1 MALFGPSVRVKTY
14 RMGWRRSEVAPFLEA
29 AAPVM
34 AQLLEKRFRQR
45 LEPVE
50 VTLTGSEGL
59 AELACR
65 AEQTFVPGLSGR
77 VRSKALD
84 SARRNAREASGHVVL
99 RPGRHGTLLLLNAEA
114 VDMSSGDLRDVA
126 RVLCHEGV
134 HSMQMG
140 RRGVREARIAYDR
153 HGYDVEL
160 LSSGAVQAYEA
171 LVEDH
176 EREAYGLE
184 DDLADELLRRM
195 K

>member
-1 MALFGPSVRVKTY
+1 MALFGPSVRVRTY
-14 RMGWRRSEVAPFLEA
+14 RMGWRRGVVAPFLEV

-45 LEPVE
+45 LEPLG
-50 VTLTGSEGL
+50 VTLTVSDGL

-99 RPGRHGTLLLLNAEA
+99 RPGRQGTLLLLNAEA
-114 VDMSSGDLRDVA
+114 EDMSSGDLRDVA

-134 HSMQMG
+134 HCVQMG
-140 RRGVREARIAYDR
+140 RPGVREARIA
-153 HGYDVEL
+153 YDVEL

-184 DDLADELLRRM
+184 DELADELLRRM

>member
-14 RMGWRRSEVAPFLEA
+14 RMGWRRGAVAPFLEA

-50 VTLTGSEGL
+50 VTLTGPEGF

-65 AEQTFVPGLSGR
+65 AEQSFVPGLSGR

-99 RPGRHGTLLLLNAEA
+99 RPGRQGTLLLLNAEA
-114 VDMSSGDLRDVA
+114 EDMSSGDLRDVA

-134 HSMQMG
+134 HCVQMG
-140 RRGVREARIAYDR
+140 RPGVRAARVAYDR

-160 LSSGAVQAYEA
+160 LSSGAVQSYEA
-171 LVEDH
+171 LVEEH

-184 DDLADELLRRM
+184 DELADELLRRM

>member
-1 MALFGPSVRVKTY
+1 MALFGPSVRVRTY
-14 RMGWRRSEVAPFLEA
+14 RMGWRRGAVAPFLEA

-45 LEPVE
+45 LEPLE
-50 VTLTGSEGL
+50 VTLTVSDGL

-65 AEQTFVPGLSGR
+65 AEQTFVRGLSGR

-99 RPGRHGTLLLLNAEA
+99 RPGRQGTLLLLNAEA
-114 VDMSSGDLRDVA
+114 EDMSSGDLRDVA

-134 HSMQMG
+134 HCVQMG
-140 RRGVREARIAYDR
+140 RPGVRAARIAYDR

-160 LSSGAVQAYEA
+160 LSSGAVRAYEA

-176 EREAYGLE
+176 EREAYGVE
-184 DDLADELLRRM
+184 DELADELLRRM

>member
-14 RMGWRRSEVAPFLEA
+14 RMGWRRGLVVPFLEA

-34 AQLLEKRFRQR
+34 ARLLEERFGQR

-50 VTLTGSEGL
+50 VTLTVSDGL

-84 SARRNAREASGHVVL
+84 SARQNAREASGHVVL
-99 RPGRHGTLLLLNAEA
+99 RPGARGTWLLLNAEA
-114 VDMSSGDLRDVA
+114 EDVSGDDPLGVA

-134 HSMQMG
+134 HCVQMG
-140 RRGVREARIAYDR
+140 RAGVREARIAYDR
-153 HGYDVEL
+153 HGYGVEL
-160 LSSGAVQAYEA
+160 LSSDVVRAYEA
-171 LVEDH
+171 LVEEH

-184 DDLADELLRRM
+184 DELAGELLRRM